1 MVKDDNKKLFISMA
15 IIVIMIAVTIYGC
28 FYVDVNQLLNQIEEL
43 PILLK
48 VTSMIFLISLQIV
61 LAFLPGEPLELAS
74 GYIFGD
80 LFGTIICLIGSCIGT
95 AVIYYLVHS
104 FRYRIIDVMFKRDKV
119 QEVERLLSSTKSQF
133 WIFVIFL
140 IPGTP
145 KDILSYVA
153 SLGDINL
160 HQWVLLTT
168 IGRIPSIVT
177 STYLSASIKQ
187 GNYTMAIIVFVL
199 TVVLVIGGSLLY
211 KHFVTKKNNNVTNEK
226 Y

>member
-1 MVKDDNKKLFISMA
+1 MVKDNNKRL
-15 IIVIMIAVTIYGC
+15 IIAMTVIMLMVVVTIYGC
-28 FYVDVNQLLNQIEEL
+28 FYVDVDQLLHQIKEL
-43 PILLK
+43 PILSK
-48 VTSMIFLISLQIV
+48 IFAMICLVVLQIV

-80 LFGTIICLIGSCIGT
+80 LWGTIICLIGSCLGT
-95 AVIYYLVHS
+95 IIIYYLVHN
-104 FRYRIIDVMFKRDKV
+104 FRYRIIDVMFKKDKI

-145 KDILSYVA
+145 KDVLTYVV

-160 HQWVLLTT
+160 PQWLILTT

-187 GNYTMAIIVFVL
+187 GNYSVAILVFIL
-199 TVVLVIGGSLLY
+199 TIVLVICGTLVY
-211 KHFVTKKNNNVTNEK
+211 KYFILKKDNNIKKIER
-226 Y
+226 